1 MTEFL
6 QLVVVGLS
14 TGSAFALVGMSLV
27 LVYRTTG
34 IVNFAQGVFV
44 VIGGLFTFQLSDDMP
59 LALAMLV
66 SVLLAAFLSSIL
78 AVLAVG
84 FRDRTTSLASTII
97 TLGAAFLAQALLLL
111 KFGDIPRSYPGISD
125 RAWNIGGVLVQPQY
139 VLIAGV
145 ALLCAVAL
153 TLFLRRTIVGQALV
167 ACSDSRRA
175 AELVGLNIRSLAV
188 VAFVGAGAL
197 CALGGAL
204 LAPSNPMTYSSD
216 VAITVNGFAAA
227 VFGGL
232 GSIRLA
238 LLGGYAL
245 GILEQFVVGYV
256 DPQYSLTIALIVM
269 LVLIGWRS
277 RAEIASASHEA
288 HAAIQRARV
297 PWPAPVRIG
306 LILAGAVFA
315 CWLPYQLSTFDVA
328 LYDRMGLYALVTIGL
343 TLLMGYAGQISLG
356 QGAFFLIG
364 AYTSAILTVGIDPD
378 TRFVDPGAG
387 VSPVLAVLA
396 APVVAAVLAAVI
408 GVPLLRLHGH
418 YLAFAT
424 LALHL
429 IAFSVL
435 SAWDRFT
442 GGQYGITVTKPLTVF
457 GSRPARRRCTQPS
470 SGRSSRSRLLLATNL
485 VHSRVGRALQAIAT
499 DEASAAASGIPVAS
513 YKLRLF
519 VFAAALAGLGG
530 GLFTFSFLIVSPE
543 AFPIVLSIE
552 FVVMVAVGGLGNI
565 YGAVAGTV
573 AILYL
578 EQKLRDLGTRPDLFG
593 WDLPDAAPT
602 VFSFG
607 VFGLILMAIMLFFP
621 RGLLPAFGDATA
633 GVVGESPQRPAPGR
647 YSVSPSS
654 RAAFCL
660 RTSGRTSSDG

>member
-14 TGSAFALVGMSLV
+14 TGSAFGLVGMSLV

-34 IVNFAQGVFV
+34 IVNFAQGVFA

-59 LALAMLV
+59 LALATLV

-78 AVLAVG
+78 AIVAVG
-84 FRDRTTSLASTII
+84 FRDRTTGLASTII
-97 TLGAAFLAQALLLL
+97 TLGAAFMAQALLLL

-139 VLIAGV
+139 MLIAGV
-145 ALLCAVAL
+145 ALLGAVTL

-188 VAFVGAGAL
+188 VAFAGAGAL

-245 GILEQFVVGYV
+245 GILEQLVVGYV
-256 DPQYSLTIALIVM
+256 DPQYSLIIALIVM

-364 AYTSAILTVGIDPD
+364 AYTSAILTVGLDPD
-378 TRFVDPGAG
+378 TRLVDASAG
-387 VSPVLAVLA
+387 ISPVLAVLA
-396 APVVAAVLAAVI
+396 APVVAATLAAVI

-442 GGQYGITVTKPLTVF
+442 GGQYGISVTKPLTVF
-457 GSRPARRRCTQPS
+457 GHDLRGPLHAAVVWAVVAIA
-470 SGRSSRSRLLLATNL
+470 LLLAANL

-519 VFAAALAGLGG
+519 VVAAALAGLGG

-578 EQKLRDLGTRPDLFG
+578 EQKLRDLGTRPDIFG

-621 RGLLPAFGDATA
+621 RGLLPALGDATA
-633 GVVGESPQRPAPGR
+633 GIWAKVRNARRPGATPPAPATGQR
-647 YSVSPSS
+647 S
-654 RAAFCL
+654 A
-660 RTSGRTSSDG
+660 

>member
-1 MTEFL
+1 MTTFL

-34 IVNFAQGVFV
+34 IVNFAQGVFAV
-44 VIGGLFTFQLSDDMP
+44 LGGLFTWQLSDDLP
-59 LALAMLV
+59 LVLAALV
-66 SVLLAAFLSSIL
+66 SVVIAALAASLLAVVAT
-78 AVLAVG
+78 G
-84 FRDRTTSLASTII
+84 FRGRTTSLASTII

-111 KFGDIPRSYPGISD
+111 DFGDIPRTYPGVSD
-125 RAWNIGGVLVQPQY
+125 RAWNVGGVLVQPQY

-145 ALLCAVAL
+145 ALLAAVVL
-153 TLFLRRTIVGQALV
+153 TLFLRWTILGQALV
-167 ACSDSRRA
+167 ACADSRRA
-175 AELVGLNIRSLAV
+175 SELVGLNTRSLAV
-188 VAFVGAGAL
+188 VAFAGAGAL

-204 LAPSNPMTYSSD
+204 LTPSNPMTYSSD

-238 LLGGYAL
+238 LFGGYAL
-245 GILEQFVVGYV
+245 GILEQLVVGYV
-256 DPQYSLTIALIVM
+256 DPQYSLIIALLVM

-277 RAEIASASHEA
+277 RGEIASVSHEA
-288 HAAIQRARV
+288 HAAVQRARV

-306 LILAGAVFA
+306 LIVAGTVFA
-315 CWLPYQLSTFDVA
+315 CWLAYQLDTFAVS
-328 LYDRMGLYALVTIGL
+328 LYDRMGLYALVAIGL
-343 TLLMGYAGQISLG
+343 TLLMGYAGQVSLG

-378 TRFVDPGAG
+378 TRLIDPAAG
-387 VSPVLAVLA
+387 VSPILAVLA
-396 APVVAAVLAAVI
+396 APVLTAAVAAAI

-429 IAFSVL
+429 IAFSLL
-435 SAWDRFT
+435 SAWDLFT
-442 GGQYGITVTKPLTVF
+442 GGQYGISVTKPLTVF
-457 GSRPARRRCTQPS
+457 GHDVRGPLHAAVVWAIVGLT
-470 SGRSSRSRLLLATNL
+470 LILATNL
-485 VHSRVGRALQAIAT
+485 VHSRIGRALQAIAT
-499 DEASAAASGIPVAS
+499 DEASAAASGIPVAT

-530 GLFTFSFLIVSPE
+530 GLFTFAFLIVSPE
-543 AFPIVLSIE
+543 AFPIVLSIQ

-565 YGAVAGTV
+565 FGAVAGTV

-578 EQKLRDLGTRPDLFG
+578 EQKLRELGQRPELFG

-607 VFGLILMAIMLFFP
+607 VFGLILIAIMLFFP
-621 RGLLPAFGDATA
+621 GGLLPAVGDAAA
-633 GVVGESPQRPAPGR
+633 GVRRRVVGVGQP
-647 YSVSPSS
+647 
-654 RAAFCL
+654 RAAPEK
-660 RTSGRTSSDG
+660 

>member
-1 MTEFL
+1 MIEFL

-34 IVNFAQGVFV
+34 IVNFAQGVFAV
-44 VIGGLFTFQLSDDMP
+44 LGGLFTFKFSDDLP
-59 LALAMLV
+59 LVLAMLV
-66 SVLLAAFLSSIL
+66 AIVIAAVVSSAL
-78 AVLAVG
+78 AVVAVG
-84 FRDRTTSLASTII
+84 FRDRTTALASTII

-111 KFGDIPRSYPGISD
+111 EFGDIPRSYPGVSD
-125 RAWNIGGVLVQPQY
+125 RAWDVGGVLIQPQY

-145 ALLCAVAL
+145 ALLGAAAL
-153 TLFLRRTIVGQALV
+153 TLFLRRTILGQALV

-175 AELVGLNIRSLAV
+175 SELVGLNIRSLAV

-245 GILEQFVVGYV
+245 GILEQLVVGYI
-256 DPQYSLTIALIVM
+256 DPQYSLIIALILM

-277 RAEIASASHEA
+277 RAEIASASHDVRA
-288 HAAIQRARV
+288 SVGRARV
-297 PWPAPVRIG
+297 PWPPWARIG
-306 LILAGAVFA
+306 LILGGAAFA

-356 QGAFFLIG
+356 QGAFFLVG
-364 AYTSAILTVGIDPD
+364 AYTSAILTVGIDAD
-378 TRFVDPGAG
+378 SRFVDPAAG
-387 VSPVLAVLA
+387 IAPLLAVLA
-396 APVVAAVLAAVI
+396 APVVAAALAAVI
-408 GVPLLRLHGH
+408 GVPLLRLRGH

-435 SAWDRFT
+435 SAWDHFT
-442 GGQYGITVTKPLTVF
+442 GGQYGITVTKPLTVL
-457 GSRPARRRCTQPS
+457 GHELRGPLHAAVVWAVVAIA
-470 SGRSSRSRLLLATNL
+470 LLLATNL

-499 DEASAAASGIPVAS
+499 DEVSAAASGVPVAA

-530 GLFTFSFLIVSPE
+530 GLFTFSFLIVSPD
-543 AFPIVLSIE
+543 AFPVVLSIQ
-552 FVVMVAVGGLGNI
+552 FVVMVAVGGLGNV
-565 YGAVAGTV
+565 YGAVVGTV

-578 EQKLRDLGTRPDLFG
+578 EQKLRELGAQPDLFG
-593 WDLPDAAPT
+593 WNLPDAAPT

-621 RGLLPAFGDATA
+621 RGLLPAVSDASA
-633 GVVGESPQRPAPGR
+633 SAWSRARRRGGPGSSPPAPA
-647 YSVSPSS
+647 VEQHSP
-654 RAAFCL
+654 
-660 RTSGRTSSDG
+660 